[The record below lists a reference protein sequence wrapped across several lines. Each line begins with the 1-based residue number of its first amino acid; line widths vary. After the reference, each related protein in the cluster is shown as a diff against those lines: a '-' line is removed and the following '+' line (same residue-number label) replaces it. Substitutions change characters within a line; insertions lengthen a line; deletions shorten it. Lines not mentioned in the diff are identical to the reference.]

1 MGVTVGPGVAEVA
14 EVPKMDASE
23 GGVAAARGLG
33 AAVPGK
39 RVPETPRALQRDCA
53 SSAAFSR
60 VSVLALSDGSSST
73 VGAFCHVAARR
84 LSPTGR
90 GLLFGRFGRFPSL
103 SPSCRHRC
111 VLSARVATDSKHRQT
126 RLVNA
131 VAHIP
136 QSVDDGRHHI
146 PAIA

>member
-1 MGVTVGPGVAEVA
+1 MTVGPGVAEVA

-103 SPSCRHRC
+103 SPSCRHWFFQLGLLRIA
-111 VLSARVATDSKHRQT
+111 STDKRASSTQLLTSPR
-126 RLVNA
+126 A
-131 VAHIP
+131 
-136 QSVDDGRHHI
+136 SMMDGI
-146 PAIA
+146 TYPP